1 MGSGVMRVMPGDPVG
16 TRLCSHLTFP
26 NRLLTLCLLLC
37 CAPPAQNCK
46 SDVIPVDMVGNMTIA
61 AAYYVGTRSV
71 EVGLVA
77 CSKSGGG
84 GQGQGLIVMCISTP
98 PPQKTGE
105 PMVFNCTTS
114 GVNPST
120 WGDWSQVCLSSWRQY
135 PLEKRVFRRLVGGFF
150 PFFFLLGD

>member
-16 TRLCSHLTFP
+16 TRFRSHLTSP

-84 GQGQGLIVMCISTP
+84 GQSLIVMCISTP
-98 PPQKTGE
+98 TPAEDRRAHGVQLHHVGRQPVDLGRLEPGVPVVVAPVPAREARLPP
-105 PMVFNCTTS
+105 
-114 GVNPST
+114 
-120 WGDWSQVCLSSWRQY
+120 
-135 PLEKRVFRRLVGGFF
+135 VGGVPFF
-150 PFFFLLGD
+150 PSFFC